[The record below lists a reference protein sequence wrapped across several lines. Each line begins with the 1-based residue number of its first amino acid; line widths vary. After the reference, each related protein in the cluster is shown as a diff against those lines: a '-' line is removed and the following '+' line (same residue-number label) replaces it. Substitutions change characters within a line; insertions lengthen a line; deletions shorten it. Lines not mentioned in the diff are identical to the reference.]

1 MRDFREKKEMHEKK
15 DEKAKE
21 KKYQALHMTPD
32 VREAK
37 RLPPAPPRF
46 EILMEDELG
55 KRRNNMNKNTIRRIY
70 HKLIRKEWEKY
81 NTQKTLNKV
90 FLTREDF
97 QNLEISDEMIDL
109 LLHEGLLLQLT
120 DDKFRTLLMDLAFRA
135 SDIRI
140 KHGGTKYV
148 LESELKLIS
157 RPLLHHS
164 YVLFDRET
172 KELENLK
179 NSLLKVVNDK
189 NIVDLF
195 LSALMD
201 AGIKGLSKY
210 QYWSIIEFLDK
221 NQDAVI
227 SAPTAFGKTY
237 CFILPV
243 LIEAVKNAKEDYRK
257 TLAVIF
263 YPRKSLG
270 SDQMG
275 KLIRLIYHINK
286 KCGAKITIGIDD
298 GEVRKKDYLQ
308 EGREFRGIKCPI
320 HADETLIIKNKKVY
334 CRKCSQYFDFIC
346 LSRQDFL
353 KKPPTILITN
363 IWTYQYRLSEPK
375 YWKNGY
381 INEDIKFFILDEVH
395 AYRSL
400 VAGMIRYL
408 IKIIKHL
415 VSPNARLV
423 LSSATIPKLEEF
435 VYEITGSELK
445 DMLNLI
451 YDERYHGKDSEKL
464 ELYLLLGINPYTSWE
479 TYTHELAIFLSTV
492 NRLRKNKNLQSLI
505 FVDSI
510 KNINRLYDQA
520 REAVKLG
527 DPKDHFSS
535 FLSPED
541 PFCFW
546 IYNEDFKTDPKNIE
560 TSSRIENLRKE
571 ILENLGYHYS
581 QLPDRF
587 EVEERIK
594 NGTID
599 VVFSTS
605 TLELGVDYDN
615 VSVIVNA
622 GIPRTVES
630 IVQRVGRA
638 GRKEETTFNTSLS
651 IIIVRNNPLEYF
663 YIYKGIENLVDPN
676 LMSKIPVSYT
686 NQFVVF
692 YSIMLYI
699 ISLFAKKGK
708 RLKGDIETF
717 ESLLDYFNKNK
728 NNVISSLEITVD
740 ITRLNNEIENLIRIL
755 KDKSINEI
763 CREVYSYINS
773 IWIYRE
779 LEGLKSDLE
788 EFIRLLKEKI
798 RELPKREKPIFEKKF
813 DKLKDSLIRLKS
825 SRNLDDTKDVLY
837 DLISILDETKNL
849 IRGSVHPMYSFRND
863 FFEMSKRSESYVS
876 EIEKIG
882 SVTRRFRDDECG
894 LYAKACEIHKN
905 ISDKII
911 ELVENIIGFKFM
923 GNEFIDQTIFAK
935 PEFEV
940 GKGEPISI
948 TNLITRMPPFEL
960 INIPFE
966 DRKQRDITKL
976 VGARHFWF
984 PKPKN
989 YFIYDDFP
997 LLNYLR
1003 ENQICK
1009 GFCERFKDILV
1020 PNSIEFI
1027 DLIGRENPL
1036 IIRIRTK
1043 WKGGQQNLLFLKYGS
1058 DIISKTKI
1066 KNRYLLNDNIKLL
1079 YTTLNSKY
1087 DIIKEA
1093 TLNTLR
1099 RLDKDVQS
1107 HGNRWGLNFRYAG
1120 MCGLGIC
1127 ISTDPYDLRCPPQ
1140 IQRECKLCDGN
1151 KYWIKKRKI
1160 FPKFYMKV
1168 SVKNLPEERM
1178 PLVTSLETRTY
1189 EEMKE
1194 DIEFIYDTVY
1204 AYLPIRFG
1212 DYMLREI
1219 EIEPLGYTAKTS
1231 YISLKFNPVFIEIL
1245 IDNLLNS
1252 NKELLELLKFKF
1264 YMYTQYKL
1272 KASSLDASLMCLKYD
1287 SKKINTDK
1295 GFREFVANSLIHTI
1309 AHLFYTFLA
1318 VEKVNIDPDRMIY
1331 FIEDYNIY
1339 ILENSKNDGIGIV
1352 ETIRSEIERKGKEK
1366 ILNEFYKWCDNFLNT
1381 HNRRVIYLEQEIK
1394 KESKNF
1400 IKTLVSDKEIGN
1412 DIKGILDELDKLNKE
1427 ISSKVPLKF
1436 VDLIT
1441 YRHIISHQ
1449 LQIPEELSEYL
1460 LTIINAQDEPHMCFD
1475 GCDDCLIFSSGCSEP
1490 FAQVYSLSKRLV
1502 LDFLRI
1508 ILQKNI
1514 PVLKRGIG
1522 KIIEN
1527 LMKVSQQMIIK
1538 TPFIDEFG
1546 IRLLERMK
1554 NSGKEIML
1562 ITRES
1567 NPNYLRH
1574 LEEIGINIIISR
1586 ERFHTK
1592 IYYFNINEEEIC
1604 IQGSVNLTRNSFYE
1618 NEENITLFWD
1628 KSQILNILKT
1638 IGVDRT

>member
-1 MRDFREKKEMHEKK
+1 MN
-15 DEKAKE
+15 
-21 KKYQALHMTPD
+21 TTN
-32 VREAK
+32 
-37 RLPPAPPRF
+37 
-46 EILMEDELG
+46 II
-55 KRRNNMNKNTIRRIY
+55 RNTY
-70 HKLIRKEWEKY
+70 HKLLQKEWEKY
-81 NTQKTLNKV
+81 ETQKTLKKV
-90 FLTREDF
+90 FLTKQDF
-97 QNLEISDEMIDL
+97 QDLKISKEIMDL
-109 LLHEGLLLQLT
+109 LLREGLLLQVA
-120 DDKFRTLLMDLAFRA
+120 DNKFRTLLMDIAFRA

-148 LESELKLIS
+148 LESELKLLP
-157 RPLLHHS
+157 RPILHHS
-164 YVLFDRET
+164 YVLFDLET

-179 NSLLKVVNDK
+179 KSLLRVVDDE
-189 NIVDLF
+189 NIVDSF
-195 LSALMD
+195 LSALSD
-201 AGIKGLSKY
+201 AGIKGLSRY
-210 QYWSIIEFLDK
+210 QYWSIIEFLNK
-221 NQDAVI
+221 KEDAVI

-243 LIEAVKNAKEDYRK
+243 LIEAIENVKNDGK

-286 KCGAKITIGIDD
+286 KCNTKITIGIDD
-298 GEVRKKDYLQ
+298 GETKRRKDLVDGEQY
-308 EGREFRGIKCPI
+308 RGIKCPI
-320 HADETLIIKNKKVY
+320 HPKETLVIKNKKVY
-334 CRKCSQYFDFIC
+334 CKSCGDYLDFVC
-346 LSRQDFL
+346 LSREDFE
-353 KKPPTILITN
+353 KNPPTIIITN
-363 IWTYQYRLSEPK
+363 IWAYQYRLSNPK
-375 YWKNGY
+375 YWRNGY
-381 INEDIKFFILDEVH
+381 LNGNIKFFIFDEVH

-400 VAGMIRYL
+400 VAGIIRYL

-423 LSSATIPKLEEF
+423 FSSATIPKLEEF
-435 VYEITGSELK
+435 VYEITGSKPK

-546 IYNEDFKTDPKNIE
+546 IYNKDFKSDPKDIQ
-560 TSSRIENLRKE
+560 TSTKIENLRKE
-571 ILENLGYHYS
+571 IIENLGYHYS

-587 EVEERIK
+587 EIEERIK

-622 GIPRTVES
+622 GIPRTAES

-692 YSIMLYI
+692 YSVMLYI
-699 ISLFAKKGK
+699 ISLFAKKGET
-708 RLKGDIETF
+708 LKGGTETF
-717 ESLLDYFNKNK
+717 EILLDYFNKNK
-728 NNVISSLEITVD
+728 NDVISSLEITVD
-740 ITRLNNEIENLIRIL
+740 ITRLKNEIENLIRIL
-755 KDKSINEI
+755 KDKNIGEI
-763 CREVYSYINS
+763 CEEVYSYINS

-779 LEGLKSDLE
+779 LEGLKSDLK
-788 EFIRLLKEKI
+788 EFIRLLEEKI
-798 RELPKREKPIFEKKF
+798 RELPKREKPIFEEKF
-813 DKLKDSLIRLKS
+813 NKLKDFLIKLEN
-825 SRNLDDTKDVLY
+825 SRNLDDTRDILY
-837 DLISILDETKNL
+837 NLISILDEAKNL
-849 IRGSVHPMYSFRND
+849 IRGSIHPMYLFRSN
-863 FFEMSKRSESYVS
+863 FFEMSRRSERYVS
-876 EIEKIG
+876 RIEKIG
-882 SVTRRFRDDECG
+882 PVTRTFRDNEYG
-894 LYAKACEIHKN
+894 LYARACEIHRN
-905 ISDKII
+905 ISNNII
-911 ELVENIIGFKFM
+911 QLVENIIGFRFM
-923 GNEFIDQTIFAK
+923 GNEFIDQQTNLK
-935 PEFEV
+935 PEFES
-940 GKGEPISI
+940 GKGKEEFF
-948 TNLITRMPPFEL
+948 TTVMTRMPPFEL

-966 DRKQRDITKL
+966 SKENREITKK

-984 PKPKN
+984 PKPKESIVFLEWN
-989 YFIYDDFP
+989 TETSALYRSLMDNFLISGHTTKF
-997 LLNYLR
+997 R
-1003 ENQICK
+1003 
-1009 GFCERFKDILV
+1009 DIII
-1020 PNSIEFI
+1020 PETINFI
-1027 DLIGRENPL
+1027 DLLTYSSP
-1036 IIRIRTK
+1036 IILKIWTK
-1043 WKGGQQNLLFLKYGS
+1043 TGPIYLKYGS
-1058 DIISKTKI
+1058 NIISNDKVRG
-1066 KNRYLLNDNIKLL
+1066 RYLVHKNVKELYSLNP
-1079 YTTLNSKY
+1079 NSDRFK
-1087 DIIKEA
+1087 IIHSATKEH
-1093 TLNTLR
+1093 LEF
-1099 RLDKDVQS
+1099 LDKKIIER
-1107 HGNRWGLNFRYAG
+1107 GNRWGINFRYVS
-1120 MCGLGIC
+1120 MCKLGRC
-1127 ISTDPYDLRCPPQ
+1127 FSTDPYDFQCPKQ
-1140 IQRECKLCDGN
+1140 VQEECKLCDG
-1151 KYWIKKRKI
+1151 KKLWNRYRKI
-1160 FPKFYMKV
+1160 FPKFYAKLG
-1168 SVKNLPEERM
+1168 VKNLPEEKI
-1178 PLVTSLETRTY
+1178 PLITSLETRTY

-1231 YISLKFNPVFIEIL
+1231 YISLKFNPLFIEIL

-1287 SKKINTDK
+1287 SKKINTDSK
-1295 GFREFVANSLIHTI
+1295 EFREFVANSLIHTI

-1352 ETIRSEIERKGKEK
+1352 ETIRSEIGRKGKEK
-1366 ILNEFYKWCDNFLNT
+1366 ILSEFYKWCVDFLNT
-1381 HNRRVIYLEQEIK
+1381 HNEHVTYSEQEIK

-1427 ISSKVPLKF
+1427 ISSKVPLNI

-1460 LTIINAQDEPHMCFD
+1460 LTIINAQDEPHICFD
-1475 GCDDCLIFSSGCSEP
+1475 GCNECLIFSSGCSEP
-1490 FAQVYSLSKRLV
+1490 FAQVYLLSKSLV
-1502 LDFLRI
+1502 LDFLKI
-1508 ILQKNI
+1508 IHQESI
-1514 PVLKRGIG
+1514 SILKKGAG

-1527 LMKVSQQMIIK
+1527 LMEISQRMIIK

-1546 IRLLERMK
+1546 IKLLERMK
-1554 NSGKEIML
+1554 KSGKEIML

-1567 NPNYLRH
+1567 NLDYLRH
-1574 LEEIGINIIISR
+1574 LEKIGINIIISR
-1586 ERFHTK
+1586 EKFHAK

-1604 IQGSVNLTRNSFYE
+1604 IQGSVNLTKNSFYE

-1638 IGVDRT
+1638 IGVDRI